1 MRDERYARACEREME
16 RRGREEGRVY
26 LSERLRE
33 LCAGGLEGSLLCNG
47 ISGRHVFD
55 RVIENHVR

>member
-1 MRDERYARACEREME
+1 ME